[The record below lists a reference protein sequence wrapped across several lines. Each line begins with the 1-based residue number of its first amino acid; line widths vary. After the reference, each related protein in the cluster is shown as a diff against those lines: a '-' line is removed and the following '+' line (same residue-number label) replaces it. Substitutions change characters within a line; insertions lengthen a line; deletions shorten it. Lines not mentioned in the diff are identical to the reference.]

1 MTQNEDTMSYNY
13 FSLPNPMLDK
23 AIVSNKTFLKDMRS
37 YVGSMR
43 IKDIL
48 VLENITIG

>member
-1 MTQNEDTMSYNY
+1 MTQVKMFISYNY

-37 YVGSMR
+37 YKV
-43 IKDIL
+43 
-48 VLENITIG
+48 